1 MTNIIFQTGSEDFG
15 SDHALAVAIFF
26 LLFFGGVGGGKVANV
41 TKTKA
46 F

>member
-15 SDHALAVAIFF
+15 SKHALAIAIFF
-26 LLFFGGVGGGKVANV
+26 WGGDGGKVANV
-41 TKTKA
+41 TKTEA

>member
-15 SDHALAVAIFF
+15 SDHALAVAIFSSFF
-26 LLFFGGVGGGKVANV
+26 LGGGGGKVANV
-41 TKTKA
+41 TKTEA

>member
-15 SDHALAVAIFF
+15 SKHALAIAIFF
-26 LLFFGGVGGGKVANV
+26 FFGGGGGKVANV
-41 TKTKA
+41 TKTEA

>member
-15 SDHALAVAIFF
+15 SDHALAVAIFSSF
-26 LLFFGGVGGGKVANV
+26 LGGVGGGKVANV
-41 TKTKA
+41 TKTEA

>member
-15 SDHALAVAIFF
+15 SKHALAIAIFF
-26 LLFFGGVGGGKVANV
+26 WVGGRGKVANV
-41 TKTKA
+41 TKTEA

>member
-15 SDHALAVAIFF
+15 SKHALAIAIFF
-26 LLFFGGVGGGKVANV
+26 LGKGGGKVANV
-41 TKTKA
+41 TKTEA

>member
-15 SDHALAVAIFF
+15 SEHALAIAIFF
-26 LLFFGGVGGGKVANV
+26 FFWGGGGGKVSNV
-41 TKTKA
+41 TKTEA

>member
-15 SDHALAVAIFF
+15 SKHALAIAFF
-26 LLFFGGVGGGKVANV
+26 FFRGGGRGKVANV
-41 TKTKA
+41 TKTEA

>member
-15 SDHALAVAIFF
+15 SKHALVIAIFF
-26 LLFFGGVGGGKVANV
+26 FCGGVGGKVANA
-41 TKTKA
+41 TKTEA

>member
-15 SDHALAVAIFF
+15 SKHALAIAIFF
-26 LLFFGGVGGGKVANV
+26 FLGGGGGKVANV
-41 TKTKA
+41 TKTEA

>member
-15 SDHALAVAIFF
+15 SKHALAIAIF
-26 LLFFGGVGGGKVANV
+26 LFFLGGGGGKVANV
-41 TKTKA
+41 TKTEA

>member
-15 SDHALAVAIFF
+15 SKHALAIAIF
-26 LLFFGGVGGGKVANV
+26 LFFWGGGAGGKVANV
-41 TKTKA
+41 TKTEA